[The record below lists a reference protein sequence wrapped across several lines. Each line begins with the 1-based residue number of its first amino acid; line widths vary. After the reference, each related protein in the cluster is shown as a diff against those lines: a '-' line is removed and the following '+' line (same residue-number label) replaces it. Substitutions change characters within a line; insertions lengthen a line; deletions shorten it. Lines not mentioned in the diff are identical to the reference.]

1 MKDSL
6 FRGNNSLLFVFLSL
20 ISLTIAVN
28 EVRQID
34 VKTADCEDCGMS
46 AFGQLSI
53 KVRRTHFC
61 LLVNFRQFSGRV
73 EFGEFKIVSEGID
86 IIDPPDSKLSQEVGR
101 LLKIIV
107 KKRTRPFQ
115 NQSSKLSVKI
125 ADFRPST

>member
-1 MKDSL
+1 MKDLL
-6 FRGNNSLLFVFLSL
+6 FRENNSLLFVFLSL

-53 KVRRTHFC
+53 KVRKTYFC

-73 EFGEFKIVSEGID
+73 EFGEFKIVSEGI
-86 IIDPPDSKLSQEVGR
+86 
-101 LLKIIV
+101 LLTPLIV
-107 KKRTRPFQ
+107 KFLKKWVA
-115 NQSSKLSVKI
+115 S
-125 ADFRPST
+125 